1 MRYKK
6 MLDESKSGKY
16 TVIIYSGNDRPFDK
30 YEERFKTIEDA
41 FKYCRD
47 QWHNN
52 KNVAEMDIKYTNS
65 KGPQVINRYISKEWS
80 KEGGWKAG

>member
-6 MLDESKSGKY
+6 ILNESKSGKY
-16 TVIIYSGNDRPFDK
+16 TVVIYSGNGRPFDK

-47 QWHNN
+47 RWHNN
-52 KNVAEMDIKYTNS
+52 KNVA
-65 KGPQVINRYISKEWS
+65 
-80 KEGGWKAG
+80 